1 MKKTL
6 AALIV
11 GAFAASAAN
20 AAVVY
25 NNEGTKVELGGRLSV
40 IVEQSTSTEDDQKQQ
55 HGTLRNQGS
64 RFHIKATHNFGD
76 GFYAQGY
83 LETRLVSNYP
93 ESSSDDFGGITTKYA
108 YVTLGNNAFGEV
120 KLGRAKTIA
129 DEITTAEDK
138 EYGLLN
144 SKKYIPTNGNTVG
157 YTFNGIDGL
166 VLGANYLLAQNRV
179 PGGPGAFPNKQGEV
193 YPQQISNGVQVGAKY
208 DANNIVAAIAFG
220 RTNYKAAGNDFN
232 PGDSFGLGRKEQV
245 EGVLSTL
252 GYRFSDLGLLVSL
265 DSGYAKTKNH
275 MKHAFNPSNGES
287 VPAKPAY
294 DEKSY
299 FVSPGFQYE
308 LMEDTNLY
316 GNFKYERNS
325 VDDFKRK
332 RGKIEREQAVLFGI
346 DHKLHKQ
353 VLTYIEGAYAR
364 TRTSEKGTSKVKTE
378 KEKSVGVGLR
388 VYF

>member
-25 NNEGTKVELGGRLSV
+25 NNEGTNVELGGRLS
-40 IVEQSTSTEDDQKQQ
+40 IIAEQSNSTIKDQKQQ
-55 HGTLRNQGS
+55 HGALRNQSS

-83 LETRLVSNYP
+83 LETRLVSAQSGT
-93 ESSSDDFGGITTKYA
+93 ESDNFGHIITKYA
-108 YVTLGNNAFGEV
+108 YVTLGNNALGEV

-129 DEITTAEDK
+129 DGITSAEDK
-138 EYGLLN
+138 EYGVLN
-144 SKKYIPTNGNTVG
+144 DSKYIPTNGNTVG
-157 YTFNGIDGL
+157 YTFKGIDGL
-166 VLGANYLLAQNRV
+166 VLGANYLLAQERHKYTAAAAAAAAA
-179 PGGPGAFPNKQGEV
+179 GARAVAGEV
-193 YPQQISNGVQVGAKY
+193 YPQKISNGVQVGAKY
-208 DANNIVAAIAFG
+208 DANNIIAGIAYG
-220 RTNYKAAGNDFN
+220 RTNYREDLTIGAGD
-232 PGDSFGLGRKEQV
+232 DSNKKQQV
-245 EGVLSTL
+245 NGALSTL
-252 GYRFSDLGLLVSL
+252 GYHFSDLGLLVSL
-265 DSGYAKTKNH
+265 DSGYAKTKNYKA
-275 MKHAFNPSNGES
+275 KH
-287 VPAKPAY
+287 
-294 DEKSY
+294 EKSY

-325 VDDFKRK
+325 VDQ
-332 RGKIEREQAVLFGI
+332 GKKEREQAVLFGI

-364 TRTSEKGTSKVKTE
+364 TRTAEKNKGVKTE

>member
-40 IVEQSTSTEDDQKQQ
+40 IAEQSNTTVKGQEQQ
-55 HGTLRNQGS
+55 HGALRNQGS

-83 LETRLVSNYP
+83 LETRLVTSPNGFTH
-93 ESSSDDFGGITTKYA
+93 EDRDGFGDITTKYA
-108 YVTLGNNAFGEV
+108 YVTLGNKALGEV

-129 DEITTAEDK
+129 DGITSAEDK
-138 EYGLLN
+138 EYGVLDN
-144 SKKYIPTNGNTVG
+144 SKYIPTNGNTAG
-157 YTFNGIDGL
+157 YTFKGIDGL
-166 VLGANYLLAQNRV
+166 VLGANYLLAQKYDNA
-179 PGGPGAFPNKQGEV
+179 GKAGEV
-193 YPQQISNGVQVGAKY
+193 QKQSISNGVQVGAKY

-220 RTNYKAAGNDFN
+220 RTNYKEDNSSPATT
-232 PGDSFGLGRKEQV
+232 RQEQLK
-245 EGVLSTL
+245 GVLSTL

-275 MKHAFNPSNGES
+275 KEHKTSG
-287 VPAKPAY
+287 KPAY
-294 DEKSY
+294 DEKRS

-308 LMEDTNLY
+308 LMEDTNVY
-316 GNFKYERNS
+316 GNFKYERTS
-325 VDDFKRK
+325 SDE
-332 RGKIEREQAVLFGI
+332 GKKTREQAVLFGV

-364 TRTSEKGTSKVKTE
+364 TKTNEKGKAEKTE

>member
-25 NNEGTKVELGGRLSV
+25 NNEGTNVELGGRLSV
-40 IVEQSTSTEDDQKQQ
+40 IAEQSNSTRKDQKQQ
-55 HGTLRNQGS
+55 HGELRNAGS

-83 LETRLVSNYP
+83 LETRLVSDYQ
-93 ESSSDDFGGITTKYA
+93 SSSDNFGNIITKYA
-108 YVTLGNNAFGEV
+108 YVTLGNKGFGEV
-120 KLGRAKTIA
+120 KLGRAKTIS
-129 DEITTAEDK
+129 DGITSAEDK
-138 EYGLLN
+138 EYGVLEN
-144 SKKYIPTNGNTVG
+144 KEYIPKDGNSVG
-157 YTFNGIDGL
+157 YTFKGIDGL
-166 VLGANYLLAQNRV
+166 VLGANYLLAQKREAYKTTTAT
-179 PGGPGAFPNKQGEV
+179 PGEV
-193 YPQQISNGVQVGAKY
+193 IAQVISNGVQVGAKY
-208 DANNIVAAIAFG
+208 DANNIIAGIAYG
-220 RTNYKAAGNDFN
+220 RTNYREDLATEKQG
-232 PGDSFGLGRKEQV
+232 KKQQV
-245 EGVLSTL
+245 NGALSTL

-265 DSGYAKTKNH
+265 DSGYAKTKNYKD
-275 MKHAFNPSNGES
+275 KH
-287 VPAKPAY
+287 
-294 DEKSY
+294 EKRY

-308 LMEDTNLY
+308 LMEDTNVY

-325 VDDFKRK
+325 VDQ
-332 RGKIEREQAVLFGI
+332 GKKAREHAVLFGV

-364 TRTSEKGTSKVKTE
+364 TRTNDKGKTEKTE

>member
-40 IVEQSTSTEDDQKQQ
+40 IAEQSSNTLDDQKQQ
-55 HGTLRNQGS
+55 HGALRNQGS

-83 LETRLVSNYP
+83 LETRFVSKYKDNADHFD
-93 ESSSDDFGGITTKYA
+93 SITTKYA
-108 YVTLGNNAFGEV
+108 YVTLGNKALGEV

-129 DEITTAEDK
+129 DGITSAEDK
-138 EYGLLN
+138 EYGVLN
-144 SKKYIPTNGNTVG
+144 NSKYIPTNGNTVG
-157 YTFNGIDGL
+157 YTFEGIDGL
-166 VLGANYLLAQNRV
+166 VLGANYLLAQQRNAH
-179 PGGPGAFPNKQGEV
+179 GSTAGEV
-193 YPQQISNGVQVGAKY
+193 VAQVISNGVQVGAKY
-208 DANNIVAAIAFG
+208 DANNIIAGIAYG
-220 RTNYKAAGNDFN
+220 RTNYREDLATQV
-232 PGDSFGLGRKEQV
+232 DSGKKQQV
-245 EGVLSTL
+245 NGALSTL

-265 DSGYAKTKNH
+265 DSGYAKTKNYKD
-275 MKHAFNPSNGES
+275 KH
-287 VPAKPAY
+287 
-294 DEKSY
+294 EKRY

-308 LMEDTNLY
+308 LMEDTNVY

-325 VDDFKRK
+325 VDQ
-332 RGKIEREQAVLFGI
+332 GKKAREHAVLFGV

-364 TRTSEKGTSKVKTE
+364 TRTNDKGKTEKTE

>member
-25 NNEGTKVELGGRLSV
+25 NNEGTNVELGGHLS
-40 IVEQSTSTEDDQKQQ
+40 IIAEQSNSTIKDQKQQ
-55 HGTLRNQGS
+55 HGALRNQSS

-83 LETRLVSNYP
+83 LETRLVSAQSGT
-93 ESSSDDFGGITTKYA
+93 ESDNFGHIITKYA
-108 YVTLGNNAFGEV
+108 YVTLGNKALGEV

-129 DEITTAEDK
+129 DGITSAEDK
-138 EYGLLN
+138 EYGVLN
-144 SKKYIPTNGNTVG
+144 NSKYIPTNGNTVG
-157 YTFNGIDGL
+157 YTFKGIDGL
-166 VLGANYLLAQNRV
+166 VLGANYLLAQERHKYTATGGAKGV
-179 PGGPGAFPNKQGEV
+179 PGAVAGEV
-193 YPQQISNGVQVGAKY
+193 YPRTISNGVQVGAKY
-208 DANNIVAAIAFG
+208 DANNIIAGIAYG
-220 RTNYKAAGNDFN
+220 RTNYREDIASPD
-232 PGDSFGLGRKEQV
+232 LGKKQQV
-245 EGVLSTL
+245 NGALSTL

-265 DSGYAKTKNH
+265 DSGYAKTKNYKD
-275 MKHAFNPSNGES
+275 KH
-287 VPAKPAY
+287 
-294 DEKSY
+294 EKSY

-308 LMEDTNLY
+308 LMEDTNVY
-316 GNFKYERNS
+316 GNFKYERDS
-325 VDDFKRK
+325 VDQ
-332 RGKIEREQAVLFGI
+332 GKKTREQAVLFGV

-364 TRTSEKGTSKVKTE
+364 TRTAEKSKGVKTE

>member
-25 NNEGTKVELGGRLSV
+25 NNEGSKVELGGRLSV
-40 IVEQSTSTEDDQKQQ
+40 IAEQSNTTVDDQKQQ
-55 HGTLRNQGS
+55 HGALRNQGS

-83 LETRLVSNYP
+83 LETRLVTDITKDSA
-93 ESSSDDFGGITTKYA
+93 DHFGDITTKYA
-108 YVTLGNNAFGEV
+108 YVTLGNKAFGEV

-129 DEITTAEDK
+129 DGITSAEDK
-138 EYGLLN
+138 EYGVLNN
-144 SKKYIPTNGNTVG
+144 SKYVPTNGNTVG
-157 YTFNGIDGL
+157 YTFKGIDGL
-166 VLGANYLLAQNRV
+166 VLGANYLLAQKRDQTDLTNR
-179 PGGPGAFPNKQGEV
+179 AGEV
-193 YPQQISNGVQVGAKY
+193 VAQSISNGVQVGAKY
-208 DANNIVAAIAFG
+208 DANNIIAGIAFG
-220 RTNYKAAGNDFN
+220 RTNYRENMN
-232 PGDSFGLGRKEQV
+232 VTVTEPGRKQQV
-245 EGVLSTL
+245 EGVVSTL
-252 GYRFSDLGLLVSL
+252 GYHFSDLGLLVSL

-275 MKHAFNPSNGES
+275 KEMKRGSS
-287 VPAKPAY
+287 SSSSSKPRY
-294 DEKSY
+294 DEKRY

-316 GNFKYERNS
+316 GNFKYERTS
-325 VDDFKRK
+325 SDE
-332 RGKIEREQAVLFGI
+332 GKKTHEQAVLFGV

-364 TRTSEKGTSKVKTE
+364 TKTNNKGKAEKTE

>member
-25 NNEGTKVELGGRLSV
+25 NNEGTKVELGGHLSV
-40 IVEQSTSTEDDQKQQ
+40 IAEQSSNTLDDQKQQ
-55 HGTLRNQGS
+55 HGALRNQGS

-83 LETRLVSNYP
+83 LETRFVSKYKDNADHFD
-93 ESSSDDFGGITTKYA
+93 SITTKYA
-108 YVTLGNNAFGEV
+108 YVTLGNKALGEV

-129 DEITTAEDK
+129 DGITSAEDK
-138 EYGLLN
+138 EYGVLN
-144 SKKYIPTNGNTVG
+144 NSKYIPTNGNTVG
-157 YTFNGIDGL
+157 YTFEGIDGL
-166 VLGANYLLAQNRV
+166 VLGANYLLAQQRNAH
-179 PGGPGAFPNKQGEV
+179 GSTAGEV
-193 YPQQISNGVQVGAKY
+193 VAQVISNGVQVGAKY
-208 DANNIVAAIAFG
+208 DANNIIAGIAYG
-220 RTNYKAAGNDFN
+220 RTNYREDLATQ
-232 PGDSFGLGRKEQV
+232 GDSGKKQQV
-245 EGVLSTL
+245 NGALSTL

-265 DSGYAKTKNH
+265 DSGYAKTKNYKD
-275 MKHAFNPSNGES
+275 KH
-287 VPAKPAY
+287 
-294 DEKSY
+294 EKRY

-308 LMEDTNLY
+308 LMEDTNVY

-325 VDDFKRK
+325 VDQ
-332 RGKIEREQAVLFGI
+332 GKKAREHAVLFGV

-364 TRTSEKGTSKVKTE
+364 TRTNDKGKTEKTE

>member
-20 AAVVY
+20 AVVVY

-40 IVEQSTSTEDDQKQQ
+40 IAEQSSNTEDGQKNQ

-64 RFHIKATHNFGD
+64 RFHIKATHNLGD

-83 LETRLVSNYP
+83 LETRFVSDYTK
-93 ESSSDDFGGITTKYA
+93 EKSDHFSDIATKYA
-108 YVTLGNNAFGEV
+108 YVTLGNNTFGEV

-157 YTFNGIDGL
+157 YTFNGVDGL
-166 VLGANYLLAQNRV
+166 VLGANYLLAQERDVQTV
-179 PGGPGAFPNKQGEV
+179 PRLGLKTGEV
-193 YPQQISNGVQVGAKY
+193 AVGEVSNGIQVGAKY
-208 DANNIVAAIAFG
+208 DANNIIVGIAYG
-220 RTNYKAAGNDFN
+220 RTNYK
-232 PGDSFGLGRKEQV
+232 DSDMKQGQNYTYQGKKQEVNGALA
-245 EGVLSTL
+245 SL
-252 GYRFSDLGLLVSL
+252 GYHFSDLGLLVSL
-265 DSGYAKTKNH
+265 DSGYAKTKNYKA
-275 MKHAFNPSNGES
+275 KH
-287 VPAKPAY
+287 K
-294 DEKSY
+294 KSY

-308 LMEDTNLY
+308 LMEDTNFY

-325 VDDFKRK
+325 VDQGEK
-332 RGKIEREQAVLFGI
+332 EREQAVLFGV

-353 VLTYIEGAYAR
+353 VLTYIEGAYSR
-364 TRTSEKGTSKVKTE
+364 TKTNDKGKTEKTE

>member
-40 IVEQSTSTEDDQKQQ
+40 IAEQSSNTLDDQKQQ
-55 HGTLRNQGS
+55 HGALRNQGS

-83 LETRLVSNYP
+83 LETRFVSKYKDNADHFD
-93 ESSSDDFGGITTKYA
+93 SITTKYA
-108 YVTLGNNAFGEV
+108 YVTLGNKALGEV

-129 DEITTAEDK
+129 DGITSAEDK
-138 EYGLLN
+138 EYGVLN
-144 SKKYIPTNGNTVG
+144 NSKYIPTNGNTVG
-157 YTFNGIDGL
+157 YTFEGIDGL
-166 VLGANYLLAQNRV
+166 VLGANYLLAQQRNAH
-179 PGGPGAFPNKQGEV
+179 GSTAGEV
-193 YPQQISNGVQVGAKY
+193 VAQVISNGVQVGAKY
-208 DANNIVAAIAFG
+208 DANNIIAGIAYG
-220 RTNYKAAGNDFN
+220 RTNYREALATQ
-232 PGDSFGLGRKEQV
+232 GDSGKKQQV
-245 EGVLSTL
+245 NGALSTL

-265 DSGYAKTKNH
+265 DSGYAKTKNYKD
-275 MKHAFNPSNGES
+275 KH
-287 VPAKPAY
+287 
-294 DEKSY
+294 EKRY

-308 LMEDTNLY
+308 LMEDTNVY

-325 VDDFKRK
+325 VDQ
-332 RGKIEREQAVLFGI
+332 GKKAREHAVLFGV

-364 TRTSEKGTSKVKTE
+364 TRTNDKGKTEKTE
-378 KEKSVGVGLR
+378 KEKSVGVGVGLR

>member
-40 IVEQSTSTEDDQKQQ
+40 IAEQSNTTIDDQKQQ
-55 HGTLRNQGS
+55 HGALRNQGS

-83 LETRLVSNYP
+83 LETRLVTDATKNH
-93 ESSSDDFGGITTKYA
+93 SDHFGDITTKYA
-108 YVTLGNNAFGEV
+108 YVTLGNKALGEV

-129 DEITTAEDK
+129 DGITSAEDK
-138 EYGLLN
+138 EYGVLNN
-144 SKKYIPTNGNTVG
+144 SKYVPTNGNTVG
-157 YTFNGIDGL
+157 YTFKGIDGL
-166 VLGANYLLAQNRV
+166 VLGANYLLAQGRN
-179 PGGPGAFPNKQGEV
+179 PTSFTDPAGEV
-193 YPQQISNGVQVGAKY
+193 TPQSISNGVQVGAKY

-220 RTNYKAAGNDFN
+220 RTNYREN
-232 PGDSFGLGRKEQV
+232 PKPTPYGISGKKEQIN
-245 EGVLSTL
+245 GVVSTL

-265 DSGYAKTKNH
+265 DSGYAKTKYH
-275 MKHAFNPSNGES
+275 KEIKTAIGSTTIPG
-287 VPAKPAY
+287 Y
-294 DEKSY
+294 DEKRY

-308 LMEDTNLY
+308 LMEDTNVY
-316 GNFKYERNS
+316 GNFKYERTS
-325 VDDFKRK
+325 VNQ
-332 RGKIEREQAVLFGI
+332 GKNTREQAVLFGV

-364 TRTSEKGTSKVKTE
+364 TKTNDKGKTEKTE

>member
-20 AAVVY
+20 AVVVY

-40 IVEQSTSTEDDQKQQ
+40 IAEQSSNTEDDQKNQ
-55 HGTLRNQGS
+55 HGGLRNQGS
-64 RFHIKATHNFGD
+64 RFHIKATHNLGD

-83 LETRLVSNYP
+83 LETRFVSDYTK
-93 ESSSDDFGGITTKYA
+93 EKSDHFGDIATKYA
-108 YVTLGNNAFGEV
+108 YVTLGNNTFGEV

-144 SKKYIPTNGNTVG
+144 SKKYIPTSGNTIG

-166 VLGANYLLAQNRV
+166 VLGANYLLAQERDV
-179 PGGPGAFPNKQGEV
+179 QTVKQLDLRAGEV
-193 YPQQISNGVQVGAKY
+193 TVGEISNGIQVGAKY
-208 DANNIVAAIAFG
+208 DANNIIVGIAYG
-220 RTNYKAAGNDFN
+220 RTNYKDTDKKTGVKYSYQ
-232 PGDSFGLGRKEQV
+232 GKKEKV
-245 EGVLSTL
+245 SGALASL

-265 DSGYAKTKNH
+265 DSGYAKTKNYKA
-275 MKHAFNPSNGES
+275 KHQ
-287 VPAKPAY
+287 
-294 DEKSY
+294 KSY

-308 LMEDTNLY
+308 LMEDTNVY

-325 VDDFKRK
+325 VDQGNK
-332 RGKIEREQAVLFGI
+332 EREHAVLFGI

-364 TRTSEKGTSKVKTE
+364 TRTTTGKDTKVKTE

>member
-25 NNEGTKVELGGRLSV
+25 NNEGTKVESGGRLSV
-40 IVEQSTSTEDDQKQQ
+40 IAEQSNTTIDDQKQQ
-55 HGTLRNQGS
+55 HGALRNQGS

-83 LETRLVSNYP
+83 LETRLVTDATKNH
-93 ESSSDDFGGITTKYA
+93 SDHFGDITTKYA
-108 YVTLGNNAFGEV
+108 YVTLGNKALGEV

-129 DEITTAEDK
+129 DGITSAEDK
-138 EYGLLN
+138 EYGVLNN
-144 SKKYIPTNGNTVG
+144 SKYVPTDGNTVG
-157 YTFNGIDGL
+157 YTFKGIDGL
-166 VLGANYLLAQNRV
+166 VLGANYLLAQGRN
-179 PGGPGAFPNKQGEV
+179 PTSFTDPAGEV
-193 YPQQISNGVQVGAKY
+193 SPQSISNGVQVGAKY

-220 RTNYKAAGNDFN
+220 RTNYREN
-232 PGDSFGLGRKEQV
+232 PKPTPYGISGKKEQV
-245 EGVLSTL
+245 NGVVSTL

-265 DSGYAKTKNH
+265 DSGYAKTKYY
-275 MKHAFNPSNGES
+275 KEIKTTRGSTTTTTTIPG
-287 VPAKPAY
+287 Y
-294 DEKSY
+294 DEKRY

-308 LMEDTNLY
+308 LMEDTNVY
-316 GNFKYERNS
+316 GNFKYERTS
-325 VDDFKRK
+325 VNQ
-332 RGKIEREQAVLFGI
+332 GKNTREQAVLFGV

-364 TRTSEKGTSKVKTE
+364 TKTNDKGKTEKTE

>member
-20 AAVVY
+20 AVVVY

-40 IVEQSTSTEDDQKQQ
+40 IAEQSSSTEDDQKNQ
-55 HGTLRNQGS
+55 HGGLRNQGS
-64 RFHIKATHNFGD
+64 RFHIKATHNLGD

-83 LETRLVSNYP
+83 LETRFVSDYTK
-93 ESSSDDFGGITTKYA
+93 EKSDHFGDIATKYA
-108 YVTLGNNAFGEV
+108 YVTLGNNTFGEV

-144 SKKYIPTNGNTVG
+144 SKKYIPTNGNTIG
-157 YTFNGIDGL
+157 YTFNAIDGL
-166 VLGANYLLAQNRV
+166 VLGANYLFAQERDVQNV
-179 PGGPGAFPNKQGEV
+179 PAIGLKAGEV
-193 YPQQISNGVQVGAKY
+193 TVGEVSNGIQVGAKY
-208 DANNIVAAIAFG
+208 DANNIIVGIAYG
-220 RTNYKAAGNDFN
+220 RTNYKDT
-232 PGDSFGLGRKEQV
+232 DKTTTTTTRGRATTYDYQGKKEEV
-245 EGVLSTL
+245 NGALASL

-265 DSGYAKTKNH
+265 DSGYAKTKKYKA
-275 MKHAFNPSNGES
+275 KH
-287 VPAKPAY
+287 
-294 DEKSY
+294 EKSY

-308 LMEDTNLY
+308 LMEDTNVY

-325 VDDFKRK
+325 VDQ
-332 RGKIEREQAVLFGI
+332 GKKAREHAVLFGV

-364 TRTSEKGTSKVKTE
+364 TRTRTNDKGKTEKTE

>member
-40 IVEQSTSTEDDQKQQ
+40 IAEQSSNTLDDQKQQ
-55 HGTLRNQGS
+55 HGALRNQGS

-83 LETRLVSNYP
+83 LETRLVTDITKNH
-93 ESSSDDFGGITTKYA
+93 SDHFGDITTKYA
-108 YVTLGNNAFGEV
+108 YVTLGNKALGEV

-129 DEITTAEDK
+129 DGITSAEDK
-138 EYGLLN
+138 EYGVLNN
-144 SKKYIPTNGNTVG
+144 SKYVPTNGNTVG
-157 YTFNGIDGL
+157 YTFKGIDGL
-166 VLGANYLLAQNRV
+166 VLGANYLLAQQRDV
-179 PGGPGAFPNKQGEV
+179 SDFAGAGKPGEV
-193 YPQQISNGVQVGAKY
+193 HAQSISNGVQVGAKY

-220 RTNYKAAGNDFN
+220 RTNYRENMQISVVQ
-232 PGDSFGLGRKEQV
+232 PGRKEQV

-275 MKHAFNPSNGES
+275 
-287 VPAKPAY
+287 AKPKPKPRSGSEEPAY
-294 DEKSY
+294 DEKRN

-308 LMEDTNLY
+308 LMEDTNVY
-316 GNFKYERNS
+316 GNFKYERTS
-325 VDDFKRK
+325 SDK
-332 RGKIEREQAVLFGI
+332 GKKTREQAVLFGV

-353 VLTYIEGAYAR
+353 VLTYIEGAYSR
-364 TRTSEKGTSKVKTE
+364 TKTNDKGKAEKTE

>member
-40 IVEQSTSTEDDQKQQ
+40 IAEQSSNTLDDQKQQ
-55 HGTLRNQGS
+55 HGALRNQGS

-83 LETRLVSNYP
+83 LETRFVSKYKDNADHFD
-93 ESSSDDFGGITTKYA
+93 SITTQYA
-108 YVTLGNNAFGEV
+108 YVTLGNKALGEV

-129 DEITTAEDK
+129 DGITSAEDK
-138 EYGLLN
+138 EYGVLN
-144 SKKYIPTNGNTVG
+144 NSKYIPTNGNTVG
-157 YTFNGIDGL
+157 YTFEGIDGL
-166 VLGANYLLAQNRV
+166 VLGANYLLAQQRNAH
-179 PGGPGAFPNKQGEV
+179 GSTAGEV
-193 YPQQISNGVQVGAKY
+193 VAQVISNGVQVGAKY
-208 DANNIVAAIAFG
+208 DANNIIAGIAYG
-220 RTNYKAAGNDFN
+220 RTNYREALATQ
-232 PGDSFGLGRKEQV
+232 GDSGKKQQV
-245 EGVLSTL
+245 NGALSTL

-265 DSGYAKTKNH
+265 DSGYAKTKNYKD
-275 MKHAFNPSNGES
+275 KH
-287 VPAKPAY
+287 
-294 DEKSY
+294 EKRY

-308 LMEDTNLY
+308 LMEDTNVY

-325 VDDFKRK
+325 VDQ
-332 RGKIEREQAVLFGI
+332 GKKAREHAVLFGV

-364 TRTSEKGTSKVKTE
+364 TRTNDKGKTEKTE

>member
-40 IVEQSTSTEDDQKQQ
+40 IAEQSTNTLDDQKQQ
-55 HGTLRNQGS
+55 HGALRNQGS

-83 LETRLVSNYP
+83 LETRLVTDGTKHSA
-93 ESSSDDFGGITTKYA
+93 DHFGDITTKYA
-108 YVTLGNNAFGEV
+108 YVTLGNKALGEV

-129 DEITTAEDK
+129 DGITSAEDK
-138 EYGLLN
+138 EYGVLN
-144 SKKYIPTNGNTVG
+144 NSKYIPTNGNTVG
-157 YTFNGIDGL
+157 YTFKGIDGL
-166 VLGANYLLAQNRV
+166 VLGANYLLAQGRNTAGFV
-179 PGGPGAFPNKQGEV
+179 TPPVGEV
-193 YPQQISNGVQVGAKY
+193 LSQTISNGVQVGAKY

-220 RTNYKAAGNDFN
+220 RTNYRENMNVTSFS
-232 PGDSFGLGRKEQV
+232 PGKKQQV
-245 EGVLSTL
+245 EGVVSTL
-252 GYRFSDLGLLVSL
+252 GYHFSDLGLLVSL
-265 DSGYAKTKNH
+265 DSGYAKTKYHKATTKAAN
-275 MKHAFNPSNGES
+275 ATTT
-287 VPAKPAY
+287 PAY
-294 DEKSY
+294 DEKRS

-308 LMEDTNLY
+308 LMEDTNVY
-316 GNFKYERNS
+316 GNFKYERTS
-325 VDDFKRK
+325 VNQ
-332 RGKIEREQAVLFGI
+332 GKNTREQAVLFGV

-364 TRTSEKGTSKVKTE
+364 TKTNDKGKAEKTE

>member
-20 AAVVY
+20 AVVVY

-40 IVEQSTSTEDDQKQQ
+40 IAEQSSNTEDDQKNQ
-55 HGTLRNQGS
+55 HGGLRNQGS
-64 RFHIKATHNFGD
+64 RFHIKATHNLGD

-83 LETRLVSNYP
+83 LETRFVSDYP
-93 ESSSDDFGGITTKYA
+93 KEKSDHFGDIATKYA
-108 YVTLGNNAFGEV
+108 YVTLGNNTFGEV

-144 SKKYIPTNGNTVG
+144 SKKYIPTSGNTIG

-166 VLGANYLLAQNRV
+166 VLGANYLLAQERDV
-179 PGGPGAFPNKQGEV
+179 QTVKQLNLRAGEV
-193 YPQQISNGVQVGAKY
+193 TVGEISNGIQVGAKY
-208 DANNIVAAIAFG
+208 DANNIIVGIAYG
-220 RTNYKAAGNDFN
+220 RTNYKDTDKKTGAKYSYQGK
-232 PGDSFGLGRKEQV
+232 KEKV
-245 EGVLSTL
+245 SGALASL

-265 DSGYAKTKNH
+265 DSGYAKTKNYKA
-275 MKHAFNPSNGES
+275 KHQ
-287 VPAKPAY
+287 
-294 DEKSY
+294 KSY

-308 LMEDTNLY
+308 LMEDTNVY

-325 VDDFKRK
+325 VDQGNK
-332 RGKIEREQAVLFGI
+332 EREHAVLFGI

-364 TRTSEKGTSKVKTE
+364 TRTTTVGKDTKVKTE

>member
-25 NNEGTKVELGGRLSV
+25 NNEGTSVELGGRLSV
-40 IVEQSTSTEDDQKQQ
+40 IAEQSTSTRKDQKQQ
-55 HGTLRNQGS
+55 HGELRNAGS

-83 LETRLVSNYP
+83 LETRLVSDY
-93 ESSSDDFGGITTKYA
+93 EGRSDNFGNIITKYA
-108 YVTLGNNAFGEV
+108 YVTLGNKGFGEV
-120 KLGRAKTIA
+120 KLGRAKTIS
-129 DEITTAEDK
+129 DGITSAEDK
-138 EYGLLN
+138 EYGVLEN
-144 SKKYIPTNGNTVG
+144 KEYIPKDGNSVG
-157 YTFNGIDGL
+157 YTFKGIDGL
-166 VLGANYLLAQNRV
+166 VLGANYLLAQERV
-179 PGGPGAFPNKQGEV
+179 AYRGGNSKPGEV
-193 YPQQISNGVQVGAKY
+193 SPQKISNGVQVGAKY
-208 DANNIVAAIAFG
+208 DANNIIAGIAYG
-220 RTNYKAAGNDFN
+220 RTNYREDISIPANK
-232 PGDSFGLGRKEQV
+232 LGKKQQV
-245 EGVLSTL
+245 NGALSTL

-265 DSGYAKTKNH
+265 DSGYAKTKNYKD
-275 MKHAFNPSNGES
+275 KH
-287 VPAKPAY
+287 
-294 DEKSY
+294 EKRY

-308 LMEDTNLY
+308 LMEDTNVY

-325 VDDFKRK
+325 VDQ
-332 RGKIEREQAVLFGI
+332 GKKVREQAVLFGV

-364 TRTSEKGTSKVKTE
+364 TRTNDKDKTEKTE

>member
-20 AAVVY
+20 AAVLY

-40 IVEQSTSTEDDQKQQ
+40 IAEQSTNTLDDQKQQ
-55 HGTLRNQGS
+55 HGALRNQGS

-83 LETRLVSNYP
+83 LETRLVT
-93 ESSSDDFGGITTKYA
+93 DGTKDRADHFGDITTKYA
-108 YVTLGNNAFGEV
+108 YVTLGNKALGEV

-129 DEITTAEDK
+129 DGITSAEDK
-138 EYGLLN
+138 EYGVLN
-144 SKKYIPTNGNTVG
+144 NSKYIPTNGNTVG
-157 YTFNGIDGL
+157 YTFKGIDGL
-166 VLGANYLLAQNRV
+166 VLGANYLLAQGRNTAGFV
-179 PGGPGAFPNKQGEV
+179 TPPVGEV
-193 YPQQISNGVQVGAKY
+193 LSQTISNGVQVGAKY

-220 RTNYKAAGNDFN
+220 RTNYRENMRVTPFSPSK
-232 PGDSFGLGRKEQV
+232 KQQV
-245 EGVLSTL
+245 EGVVSTL
-252 GYRFSDLGLLVSL
+252 GYHFSDLGLLVSL
-265 DSGYAKTKNH
+265 DSGYAKTKYH
-275 MKHAFNPSNGES
+275 KATTTGSRS
-287 VPAKPAY
+287 TTTPAY
-294 DEKSY
+294 DEKRS

-308 LMEDTNLY
+308 LMEDTNVY
-316 GNFKYERNS
+316 GNFKYERTS
-325 VDDFKRK
+325 VNQ
-332 RGKIEREQAVLFGI
+332 GKNTREQAVLFGV

-364 TRTSEKGTSKVKTE
+364 TKTNDKGKTEKTE

>member
-25 NNEGTKVELGGRLSV
+25 NNEGTNVELGGRLSV
-40 IVEQSTSTEDDQKQQ
+40 IAEQSNSTRKDQKQQ
-55 HGTLRNQGS
+55 HGELRNAGS

-83 LETRLVSNYP
+83 LETRLVSDY
-93 ESSSDDFGGITTKYA
+93 ESRSDNFGNIITKYA
-108 YVTLGNNAFGEV
+108 YVTLGNKGFGEV
-120 KLGRAKTIA
+120 KLGRAKTIS
-129 DEITTAEDK
+129 DGITSAEDK
-138 EYGLLN
+138 EYGVLEN
-144 SKKYIPTNGNTVG
+144 KEYIPKDGNSVG
-157 YTFNGIDGL
+157 YTFKGIDGL
-166 VLGANYLLAQNRV
+166 VLGANYLLAQERV
-179 PGGPGAFPNKQGEV
+179 AYSSSGNKPGEV
-193 YPQQISNGVQVGAKY
+193 STQKISNGVQVGAKY
-208 DANNIVAAIAFG
+208 DANNIIAGIAYG
-220 RTNYKAAGNDFN
+220 RTNYREDLAAPQEK
-232 PGDSFGLGRKEQV
+232 PGKKQQV
-245 EGVLSTL
+245 NGALSTL

-265 DSGYAKTKNH
+265 DSGYAKTKNYKD
-275 MKHAFNPSNGES
+275 KH
-287 VPAKPAY
+287 
-294 DEKSY
+294 EKRY

-308 LMEDTNLY
+308 LMEDTNVY

-325 VDDFKRK
+325 VDQ
-332 RGKIEREQAVLFGI
+332 GKKAREHAVLFGV

-364 TRTSEKGTSKVKTE
+364 TRTNDKGKTEKTE

>member
-25 NNEGTKVELGGRLSV
+25 NNEGTKVELGGRLS
-40 IVEQSTSTEDDQKQQ
+40 IIAEQSTSTEDDQKQQ

-64 RFHIKATHNFGD
+64 RFHIKATHNLGD

-83 LETRLVSNYP
+83 LETRFVSDYLRDGADNFS
-93 ESSSDDFGGITTKYA
+93 EIITKYA
-108 YVTLGNNAFGEV
+108 YVTLGNKAFGEV
-120 KLGRAKTIA
+120 KLGKAKTIA

-144 SKKYIPTNGNTVG
+144 NSKYIRTNGNTVG
-157 YTFNGIDGL
+157 YTFNAIDGL
-166 VLGANYLLAQNRV
+166 VLGANYLLAQERDVDTMNY
-179 PGGPGAFPNKQGEV
+179 GGASTKAGEV
-193 YPQQISNGVQVGAKY
+193 AIGAISNGIQVGAKY
-208 DANNIVAAIAFG
+208 DANNIIVAIAYG
-220 RTNYKAAGNDFN
+220 RTNYK
-232 PGDSFGLGRKEQV
+232 E
-245 EGVLSTL
+245 STNQRLTNSKKQEVNGALASL

-265 DSGYAKTKNH
+265 DSGYAKTKNYKLPH
-275 MKHAFNPSNGES
+275 
-287 VPAKPAY
+287 
-294 DEKSY
+294 EKRY

-308 LMEDTNLY
+308 LMEDTNVY

-325 VDDFKRK
+325 VDQ
-332 RGKIEREQAVLFGI
+332 GKKEREQAVLFGI

-353 VLTYIEGAYAR
+353 VLTYIEGAYSR
-364 TRTSEKGTSKVKTE
+364 TRVTTKDAGKGSQVKTE

>member
-25 NNEGTKVELGGRLSV
+25 NNEGTKVELGGRLS
-40 IVEQSTSTEDDQKQQ
+40 IIAEQSSTTEDDQKQQ
-55 HGTLRNQGS
+55 HGALRNQGS
-64 RFHIKATHNFGD
+64 RFHIKATHNLGD

-83 LETRLVSNYP
+83 LETRFVSD
-93 ESSSDDFGGITTKYA
+93 SIRSGADQFSDITTKYA
-108 YVTLGNNAFGEV
+108 YVTLGNKAFGEV

-129 DEITTAEDK
+129 DEITSAEDK

-144 SKKYIPTNGNTVG
+144 SKKYIPTSGNTVG
-157 YTFNGIDGL
+157 YTFNAIDGL
-166 VLGANYLLAQNRV
+166 VLGANYLLAQERGVDNTDY
-179 PGGPGAFPNKQGEV
+179 GTAFDVKSGEV
-193 YPQQISNGVQVGAKY
+193 VIGKISNGIQVGAKY
-208 DANNIVAAIAFG
+208 DANNIIVAIAYG
-220 RTNYKAAGNDFN
+220 RTNYKDTNKTQMQG
-232 PGDSFGLGRKEQV
+232 K
-245 EGVLSTL
+245 STTLPYQGKKQEVNGALASL

-265 DSGYAKTKNH
+265 DSGYAKTKNYKA
-275 MKHAFNPSNGES
+275 KH
-287 VPAKPAY
+287 
-294 DEKSY
+294 EKSY

-308 LMEDTNLY
+308 LMEDTNVY

-325 VDDFKRK
+325 VDQ
-332 RGKIEREQAVLFGI
+332 GKKEREQAVLFGI

-364 TRTSEKGTSKVKTE
+364 TKTNDKGKTEKTE

>member
-20 AAVVY
+20 AAVLY

-40 IVEQSTSTEDDQKQQ
+40 IAEQSNTTVDDQKQQ
-55 HGTLRNQGS
+55 HGALRNQGS

-83 LETRLVSNYP
+83 LETRFVTDATKNH
-93 ESSSDDFGGITTKYA
+93 SDHFGDITTKYA
-108 YVTLGNNAFGEV
+108 YVTLGNKALGEV

-129 DEITTAEDK
+129 DGITSAEDK
-138 EYGLLN
+138 EYGVLNN
-144 SKKYIPTNGNTVG
+144 SKYVPTNGNTVG
-157 YTFNGIDGL
+157 YTFKGIDGL
-166 VLGANYLLAQNRV
+166 VLGANYLLAQERDQTDLTNR
-179 PGGPGAFPNKQGEV
+179 AGEV
-193 YPQQISNGVQVGAKY
+193 VDQSISNGVQVGAKY

-220 RTNYKAAGNDFN
+220 RTNYKERLQQNFLA
-232 PGDSFGLGRKEQV
+232 SGRKQQV
-245 EGVLSTL
+245 EGVVSTL

-275 MKHAFNPSNGES
+275 KEPPTRGSS
-287 VPAKPAY
+287 KPRY
-294 DEKSY
+294 DEKRY

-308 LMEDTNLY
+308 LMEDTNVY
-316 GNFKYERNS
+316 GNFKYERTS
-325 VDDFKRK
+325 SDE
-332 RGKIEREQAVLFGI
+332 GKKTHEQAVLFGV

-364 TRTSEKGTSKVKTE
+364 TKTNDKSKTE
-378 KEKSVGVGLR
+378 KTGKEKSVGVGLR

>member
-25 NNEGTKVELGGRLSV
+25 NNEGTNVELGGRLS
-40 IVEQSTSTEDDQKQQ
+40 IIAEQSNSTIKDQKQQ
-55 HGTLRNQGS
+55 HGALRNQSS

-83 LETRLVSNYP
+83 LETRLVSAQSGT
-93 ESSSDDFGGITTKYA
+93 ESDNFGHIITKYA
-108 YVTLGNNAFGEV
+108 YVTLGNKALGEV

-129 DEITTAEDK
+129 DDITSAEDK
-138 EYGLLN
+138 EYGVLN
-144 SKKYIPTNGNTVG
+144 NSKYIPTDGNTVG
-157 YTFNGIDGL
+157 YTFKGIDGL
-166 VLGANYLLAQNRV
+166 VLGANYLLAQERYKYT
-179 PGGPGAFPNKQGEV
+179 GAGPGAVAGEV
-193 YPQQISNGVQVGAKY
+193 YPQKISNGVQVGAKY
-208 DANNIVAAIAFG
+208 DANNIIAGIAYG
-220 RTNYKAAGNDFN
+220 RTNYREDIINGS
-232 PGDSFGLGRKEQV
+232 DSDKKQQV
-245 EGVLSTL
+245 NGALSTL

-265 DSGYAKTKNH
+265 DSGYAKTKNYKA
-275 MKHAFNPSNGES
+275 KH
-287 VPAKPAY
+287 
-294 DEKSY
+294 EKSY

-308 LMEDTNLY
+308 LMEDTNFY

-325 VDDFKRK
+325 VDQ
-332 RGKIEREQAVLFGI
+332 GKKEREQAVLFGI

-364 TRTSEKGTSKVKTE
+364 TRTNDKGKAEKTE

>member
-20 AAVVY
+20 AVVIY
-25 NNEGTKVELGGRLSV
+25 NNEGTKVELGGRLS
-40 IVEQSTSTEDDQKQQ
+40 IIAEQSSNTEDDQKNQ
-55 HGTLRNQGS
+55 HGGLRNQGS
-64 RFHIKATHNFGD
+64 RFHIKATHNLGD

-83 LETRLVSNYP
+83 LETRFVSDYTK
-93 ESSSDDFGGITTKYA
+93 EKSDHFGDIATKYA
-108 YVTLGNNAFGEV
+108 YVTLGNNTFGEV

-144 SKKYIPTNGNTVG
+144 SKKYIPTSGNTVG

-166 VLGANYLLAQNRV
+166 VLGANYLLAQERDVQTVASVNL
-179 PGGPGAFPNKQGEV
+179 KSGEV
-193 YPQQISNGVQVGAKY
+193 TVGEISNGIQVGAKY
-208 DANNIVAAIAFG
+208 DANNIIVGIAYG
-220 RTNYKAAGNDFN
+220 RTNYK
-232 PGDSFGLGRKEQV
+232 DSDNKNLQNKYTYQGKKEEV
-245 EGVLSTL
+245 NGALASL

-265 DSGYAKTKNH
+265 DSGYAKTKNYKA
-275 MKHAFNPSNGES
+275 KHA
-287 VPAKPAY
+287 
-294 DEKSY
+294 KSY

-325 VDDFKRK
+325 EDQ
-332 RGKIEREQAVLFGI
+332 GKKEREQAVLFGI

-364 TRTSEKGTSKVKTE
+364 TRTTTVGKDAKVKTE

>member
-40 IVEQSTSTEDDQKQQ
+40 IAEQSTSTEDDQKNQ

-64 RFHIKATHNFGD
+64 RFHIKATHNLGD

-83 LETRLVSNYP
+83 LETRFVSNYTK
-93 ESSSDDFGGITTKYA
+93 EKADHFADIATKYA
-108 YVTLGNNAFGEV
+108 YVTLGNNTFGEV

-157 YTFNGIDGL
+157 YTFNAIDGL
-166 VLGANYLLAQNRV
+166 VLGANYLLAQERDVQTINL
-179 PGGPGAFPNKQGEV
+179 PGNSRKTGEV
-193 YPQQISNGVQVGAKY
+193 TVGEINNGIQVGAKY
-208 DANNIVAAIAFG
+208 DANNIIVGIAYG
-220 RTNYKAAGNDFN
+220 RTNYK
-232 PGDSFGLGRKEQV
+232 DSNEQNKQKKYTYQGKKQEV
-245 EGVLSTL
+245 NGALASL

-265 DSGYAKTKNH
+265 DSGYAKTKNYKA
-275 MKHAFNPSNGES
+275 KH
-287 VPAKPAY
+287 
-294 DEKSY
+294 EKSY

-325 VDDFKRK
+325 VDQ
-332 RGKIEREQAVLFGI
+332 GKKEREQAVLFGI

-353 VLTYIEGAYAR
+353 VLTYIEGAYSR
-364 TRTSEKGTSKVKTE
+364 TRTTTVGQNNNLSKVKTE

>member
-40 IVEQSTSTEDDQKQQ
+40 IAEQSSNTLDDQEQQ
-55 HGTLRNQGS
+55 HGALRNQGS

-83 LETRLVSNYP
+83 LETRLVTDATK
-93 ESSSDDFGGITTKYA
+93 EKSDHFGDITTKYA
-108 YVTLGNNAFGEV
+108 YVTLGNKALGEV

-129 DEITTAEDK
+129 DGITSAEDK
-138 EYGLLN
+138 EYGVLNN
-144 SKKYIPTNGNTVG
+144 SKYVPTNGNTVG
-157 YTFNGIDGL
+157 YTFKGIDGL
-166 VLGANYLLAQNRV
+166 VLGANYLLAQGRN
-179 PGGPGAFPNKQGEV
+179 PTSFTDPAGEV
-193 YPQQISNGVQVGAKY
+193 TPQSISNGVQVGAKY

-220 RTNYKAAGNDFN
+220 RTNYREN
-232 PGDSFGLGRKEQV
+232 PKPTPYGISGRKEQV
-245 EGVLSTL
+245 NGVVSTL

-265 DSGYAKTKNH
+265 DSGYAKTKYH
-275 MKHAFNPSNGES
+275 STTTTTASRKVET
-287 VPAKPAY
+287 KPAY
-294 DEKSY
+294 DEKRY

-308 LMEDTNLY
+308 LMEDTNVY

-325 VDDFKRK
+325 VDQ
-332 RGKIEREQAVLFGI
+332 GKKTHEQAVLFGV

-364 TRTSEKGTSKVKTE
+364 TKTNDKGKAEKTE

>member
-25 NNEGTKVELGGRLSV
+25 NNEGTNVELGGRLSV
-40 IVEQSTSTEDDQKQQ
+40 IAEQSNSTADDQKQQ
-55 HGTLRNQGS
+55 HGALRNQGS

-83 LETRLVSNYP
+83 LETRFVTKASENG
-93 ESSSDDFGGITTKYA
+93 SDNFGDITTKYA
-108 YVTLGNNAFGEV
+108 YVTLGNKAFGEV

-129 DEITTAEDK
+129 DGITSAEDK
-138 EYGLLN
+138 EYGVIKN
-144 SKKYIPTNGNTVG
+144 SKYIPTNGNTIG
-157 YTFNGIDGL
+157 YTFKGIDGL
-166 VLGANYLLAQNRV
+166 VLGANYLLAQERYE
-179 PGGPGAFPNKQGEV
+179 GEV
-193 YPQQISNGVQVGAKY
+193 NPQKISNGVQVGAKY
-208 DANNIVAAIAFG
+208 DANNIIAGIAYG
-220 RTNYKAAGNDFN
+220 RTNYRENTIGI
-232 PGDSFGLGRKEQV
+232 PGLGKKQQV
-245 EGVLSTL
+245 NGALSTL

-265 DSGYAKTKNH
+265 DSGYAKTKNYKA
-275 MKHAFNPSNGES
+275 KH
-287 VPAKPAY
+287 
-294 DEKSY
+294 EKRY

-308 LMEDTNLY
+308 LMEDTNVY

-325 VDDFKRK
+325 VDQ
-332 RGKIEREQAVLFGI
+332 GKKTREHAVLFGV

-353 VLTYIEGAYAR
+353 LLTYIEGAYAR
-364 TRTSEKGTSKVKTE
+364 TRTTSGTNVTTE

>member
-20 AAVVY
+20 AVVVY

-40 IVEQSTSTEDDQKQQ
+40 IAEQSTSTEDDQKNQ

-64 RFHIKATHNFGD
+64 RFHIKATHNLGD

-83 LETRLVSNYP
+83 LETRFVSDYTR
-93 ESSSDDFGGITTKYA
+93 EKADHFADIATKYA
-108 YVTLGNNAFGEV
+108 YVTLGNNTFGEV

-144 SKKYIPTNGNTVG
+144 SKKYIPTNGNTIG

-166 VLGANYLLAQNRV
+166 VLGANYLLAQERDRQTLDV
-179 PGGPGAFPNKQGEV
+179 PGNKLKAGEV
-193 YPQQISNGVQVGAKY
+193 TVGEVNNGIQVGAKY
-208 DANNIVAAIAFG
+208 DANNIIVGIAYG
-220 RTNYKAAGNDFN
+220 RTNYRDSNDQTRAKK
-232 PGDSFGLGRKEQV
+232 LV
-245 EGVLSTL
+245 YEGKKQEVNGALASL

-265 DSGYAKTKNH
+265 DSGYAKTKKYKA
-275 MKHAFNPSNGES
+275 KH
-287 VPAKPAY
+287 
-294 DEKSY
+294 EKSY

-316 GNFKYERNS
+316 GNFKYERNL
-325 VDDFKRK
+325 VDQ
-332 RGKIEREQAVLFGI
+332 GKKEREQAVLFGI

-364 TRTSEKGTSKVKTE
+364 TRTNDKGKAEKTE

>member
-25 NNEGTKVELGGRLSV
+25 NNEGTNVELGGRLS
-40 IVEQSTSTEDDQKQQ
+40 IIAEQSNSTVNGQKQQ
-55 HGTLRNQGS
+55 HGALRNQGS

-83 LETRLVSNYP
+83 LETRFVADQSGT
-93 ESSSDDFGGITTKYA
+93 ESDHFGHIITKYA
-108 YVTLGNNAFGEV
+108 YVTLGNKAFGEV

-129 DEITTAEDK
+129 DGITSAEDK
-138 EYGLLN
+138 EYGVLN
-144 SKKYIPTNGNTVG
+144 NSKYIPTNGNTVG
-157 YTFNGIDGL
+157 YTFKGIDGL
-166 VLGANYLLAQNRV
+166 VLGANYLLAQERYKYA
-179 PGGPGAFPNKQGEV
+179 GDAGPGEV
-193 YPQQISNGVQVGAKY
+193 YPQKISNGVQVGAKY
-208 DANNIVAAIAFG
+208 DANNIIAGIAYG
-220 RTNYKAAGNDFN
+220 RTNYREDFSAGKD
-232 PGDSFGLGRKEQV
+232 LGKKQQV
-245 EGVLSTL
+245 NGALSTL

-265 DSGYAKTKNH
+265 DSGYAKTKNYKD
-275 MKHAFNPSNGES
+275 KH
-287 VPAKPAY
+287 
-294 DEKSY
+294 EKRY

-325 VDDFKRK
+325 VDQ
-332 RGKIEREQAVLFGI
+332 GKKEREHAVLFGV

-364 TRTSEKGTSKVKTE
+364 TRTTQATGTKVKTE

>member
-40 IVEQSTSTEDDQKQQ
+40 IAEQSNTTVDDQKQQ
-55 HGTLRNQGS
+55 HGALRNQGS

-83 LETRLVSNYP
+83 LETRLVTDGTKNN
-93 ESSSDDFGGITTKYA
+93 SDHFGDITTKYA
-108 YVTLGNNAFGEV
+108 YVTLGNKALGEV

-129 DEITTAEDK
+129 DGITSAEDK
-138 EYGLLN
+138 EYGVLKN
-144 SKKYIPTNGNTVG
+144 SKYIPTNGNTVG
-157 YTFNGIDGL
+157 YTFKGIDGL
-166 VLGANYLLAQNRV
+166 VLGANYLLAQDRDQTDLTNR
-179 PGGPGAFPNKQGEV
+179 AGEV
-193 YPQQISNGVQVGAKY
+193 VDQSISNGVQVGAKY
-208 DANNIVAAIAFG
+208 DANNIIAAIAFG
-220 RTNYKAAGNDFN
+220 RTNYKENMRPQVLNSGK
-232 PGDSFGLGRKEQV
+232 KEQV
-245 EGVLSTL
+245 EGVVSTL

-275 MKHAFNPSNGES
+275 AAAARRA
-287 VPAKPAY
+287 VAIRAVATPAHY
-294 DEKSY
+294 EKRY

-308 LMEDTNLY
+308 LMEDTNVY

-325 VDDFKRK
+325 SDQ
-332 RGKIEREQAVLFGI
+332 GKKTHEQAVLFGV

-364 TRTSEKGTSKVKTE
+364 TKTNDKGKTEKTE

>member
-40 IVEQSTSTEDDQKQQ
+40 IAEQSSNTLDDQKQQ
-55 HGTLRNQGS
+55 HGALRNQGS

-83 LETRLVSNYP
+83 LETRLVTDLTQNNA
-93 ESSSDDFGGITTKYA
+93 DHFGDITTKYA
-108 YVTLGNNAFGEV
+108 YVTLGNKAFGEV

-129 DEITTAEDK
+129 DGITSAEDK
-138 EYGLLN
+138 EYGVLN
-144 SKKYIPTNGNTVG
+144 NSKYIPTNGNTAG
-157 YTFNGIDGL
+157 YTFKGIDGL
-166 VLGANYLLAQNRV
+166 VLGANYLLAKERDPTSIQTV
-179 PGGPGAFPNKQGEV
+179 SGEV
-193 YPQQISNGVQVGAKY
+193 STQSISNGVQVGAKY

-220 RTNYKAAGNDFN
+220 RTNYKENLNVTQYGNS
-232 PGDSFGLGRKEQV
+232 GTKQQV

-265 DSGYAKTKNH
+265 DSGYAKTKHHKVEKGYNTTT
-275 MKHAFNPSNGES
+275 NN
-287 VPAKPAY
+287 KPAY
-294 DEKSY
+294 DQKRY

-308 LMEDTNLY
+308 LMEDTNVY
-316 GNFKYERNS
+316 GNFKYERTS
-325 VDDFKRK
+325 VNQ
-332 RGKIEREQAVLFGI
+332 GKKTHEHAVLFGV

-364 TRTSEKGTSKVKTE
+364 TKTNDKGKTEKTE

>member
-20 AAVVY
+20 AAVIY
-25 NNEGTKVELGGRLSV
+25 NNEGTNVELGGRLSV
-40 IVEQSTSTEDDQKQQ
+40 IAEQSSNTLDDQEQQ
-55 HGTLRNQGS
+55 HGALRNQGS

-83 LETRLVSNYP
+83 LETRFVT
-93 ESSSDDFGGITTKYA
+93 DGTKDKADHFGDITTKYA
-108 YVTLGNNAFGEV
+108 YVTLGNKAFGEV

-129 DEITTAEDK
+129 DGITSAEDK
-138 EYGLLN
+138 EYGVLNN
-144 SKKYIPTNGNTVG
+144 SKYVPTNGNTVG
-157 YTFNGIDGL
+157 YTFKGIDGL
-166 VLGANYLLAQNRV
+166 VLGANYLLAQGRNPTSFTV
-179 PGGPGAFPNKQGEV
+179 PAGEV
-193 YPQQISNGVQVGAKY
+193 TPQSISNGVQVGAKY
-208 DANNIVAAIAFG
+208 DANNIIAAIAFG
-220 RTNYKAAGNDFN
+220 RTNYRESLRQNFLA
-232 PGDSFGLGRKEQV
+232 SSRKQQV

-252 GYRFSDLGLLVSL
+252 GYHFSDLGLLVSL

-275 MKHAFNPSNGES
+275 KE
-287 VPAKPAY
+287 PAGNRGSTNNRKPAY
-294 DEKSY
+294 DEKRY

-308 LMEDTNLY
+308 LMEDTNVY
-316 GNFKYERNS
+316 GNFKYERTS
-325 VDDFKRK
+325 VNQ
-332 RGKIEREQAVLFGI
+332 GKNTREQAVLFGV

-364 TRTSEKGTSKVKTE
+364 TKTNDKGKAEKTE

>member
-20 AAVVY
+20 AVVVY
-25 NNEGTKVELGGRLSV
+25 NNEGTKVELGGRLS
-40 IVEQSTSTEDDQKQQ
+40 IIAEQSSATEDDQKQQ

-64 RFHIKATHNFGD
+64 RFHIKATHNLGD

-83 LETRLVSNYP
+83 LETRFVSDYTK
-93 ESSSDDFGGITTKYA
+93 EKSDHFADISTKYA
-108 YVTLGNNAFGEV
+108 YVTLGNNTFGEV

-144 SKKYIPTNGNTVG
+144 NKKYIPTNGNTVG
-157 YTFNGIDGL
+157 YTFNAIDGL
-166 VLGANYLLAQNRV
+166 VLGANYLLAQERDVQTV
-179 PGGPGAFPNKQGEV
+179 PGVGTKTGEV
-193 YPQQISNGVQVGAKY
+193 TVGEINNGIQVGAKY
-208 DANNIVAAIAFG
+208 DANNIIVGIAYG
-220 RTNYKAAGNDFN
+220 RTNYR
-232 PGDSFGLGRKEQV
+232 DSNKQRSSSSSRGATTYTYQGKKQEVNGALA
-245 EGVLSTL
+245 SL

-265 DSGYAKTKNH
+265 DSGYAKTKKYKA
-275 MKHAFNPSNGES
+275 KH
-287 VPAKPAY
+287 
-294 DEKSY
+294 EKSY

-325 VDDFKRK
+325 VDQGEK
-332 RGKIEREQAVLFGI
+332 EREQAVLFGI

-353 VLTYIEGAYAR
+353 VLTYIEGAYSR
-364 TRTSEKGTSKVKTE
+364 TRTAANDGKTKEKTE

>member
-20 AAVVY
+20 AVVVY

-40 IVEQSTSTEDDQKQQ
+40 IAEQSTSTEDDQKQQ

-64 RFHIKATHNFGD
+64 RFHIKATHNLGD

-83 LETRLVSNYP
+83 LETRFVSDYTR
-93 ESSSDDFGGITTKYA
+93 EKADHFSDIATKYA
-108 YVTLGNNAFGEV
+108 YVTLGNNTFGEV

-144 SKKYIPTNGNTVG
+144 SKKYIPTNGNTIG
-157 YTFNGIDGL
+157 YTFNAIDGL
-166 VLGANYLLAQNRV
+166 VLGANYLLAQERDKQTLNIPSNRL
-179 PGGPGAFPNKQGEV
+179 QSGETTV
-193 YPQQISNGVQVGAKY
+193 GEISNGVQVGAKY
-208 DANNIVAAIAFG
+208 DANNIIVAIAYG
-220 RTNYKAAGNDFN
+220 RTNYK
-232 PGDSFGLGRKEQV
+232 DSNETRRSSSSSSTIHVYQGKKV
-245 EGVLSTL
+245 EVNGALASL
-252 GYRFSDLGLLVSL
+252 GYRFSNLGLLVSL
-265 DSGYAKTKNH
+265 DSGYAKTKNYKA
-275 MKHAFNPSNGES
+275 KH
-287 VPAKPAY
+287 
-294 DEKSY
+294 EKSY

-308 LMEDTNLY
+308 LMEDTNFY

-325 VDDFKRK
+325 VDQ
-332 RGKIEREQAVLFGI
+332 GKKEREQAVLFGI

-353 VLTYIEGAYAR
+353 VLTYIEGAYSR
-364 TRTSEKGTSKVKTE
+364 TRTTSVDDKKSASKVKTE

>member
-20 AAVVY
+20 AVVVY
-25 NNEGTKVELGGRLSV
+25 NNEGTKVELGGRLS
-40 IVEQSTSTEDDQKQQ
+40 IIAEQSSATEDDQKQQ

-64 RFHIKATHNFGD
+64 RFHIKATHNLGD

-83 LETRLVSNYP
+83 LETRFVSDYTK
-93 ESSSDDFGGITTKYA
+93 EKSDHFADISTKYA
-108 YVTLGNNAFGEV
+108 YVTLGNNTFGEV

-144 SKKYIPTNGNTVG
+144 NKKYIPTNGNTVG
-157 YTFNGIDGL
+157 YTFNAIDGL
-166 VLGANYLLAQNRV
+166 VLGANYLLAQERDVQTV
-179 PGGPGAFPNKQGEV
+179 PGVGTKTGEV
-193 YPQQISNGVQVGAKY
+193 TVGEINNGIQVGAKY
-208 DANNIVAAIAFG
+208 DANNIIVGIAYG
-220 RTNYKAAGNDFN
+220 RTNYR
-232 PGDSFGLGRKEQV
+232 DSNKQRSSSSSSSSRGTTTYTYQGKKQEVNGALA
-245 EGVLSTL
+245 SL

-265 DSGYAKTKNH
+265 DSGYAKTKKYKA
-275 MKHAFNPSNGES
+275 KH
-287 VPAKPAY
+287 
-294 DEKSY
+294 EKSY

-325 VDDFKRK
+325 VDQGEK
-332 RGKIEREQAVLFGI
+332 EREQAVLFGI

-353 VLTYIEGAYAR
+353 VLTYIEGAYSR
-364 TRTSEKGTSKVKTE
+364 TRTAANDGKTKEKTE

>member
-20 AAVVY
+20 AVVVY

-40 IVEQSTSTEDDQKQQ
+40 IAEQSSSTEDDQKNQ
-55 HGTLRNQGS
+55 HGGLRNQGS
-64 RFHIKATHNFGD
+64 RFHIKATHNLGD

-83 LETRLVSNYP
+83 LETRFVSDYTK
-93 ESSSDDFGGITTKYA
+93 EKSDHFGDIATKYA
-108 YVTLGNNAFGEV
+108 YVTLGNNTFGEV

-144 SKKYIPTNGNTVG
+144 SKKYIPTNGNTIG
-157 YTFNGIDGL
+157 YTFNAIDGL
-166 VLGANYLLAQNRV
+166 VLGANYLFAQERDVQNV
-179 PGGPGAFPNKQGEV
+179 PAIGLKAGEV
-193 YPQQISNGVQVGAKY
+193 TVGEVSNGIQVGAKY
-208 DANNIVAAIAFG
+208 DANNIIVGIAYG
-220 RTNYKAAGNDFN
+220 RTNYKDTDKTTRRGGGGGGATYDYQGK
-232 PGDSFGLGRKEQV
+232 KEEV
-245 EGVLSTL
+245 NGALASL

-265 DSGYAKTKNH
+265 DSGYAKTKKYKA
-275 MKHAFNPSNGES
+275 KH
-287 VPAKPAY
+287 
-294 DEKSY
+294 EKSY

-308 LMEDTNLY
+308 LMEDTNVY

-325 VDDFKRK
+325 VDQ
-332 RGKIEREQAVLFGI
+332 GKKAREHAVLFGV

-364 TRTSEKGTSKVKTE
+364 TRTNDKGKTEKTE